1 MWKLLMTRKIHA
13 HIHTQRMASH
23 IQRRNWRDGKSEWQ
37 ASSNGEFWAKVQKFL
52 DNQLFFFLSSSS
64 PNYLLISSSIEYQL
78 LCHGR
83 PRRRS
88 VSVWWDTAR
97 AKNGSSKNQFGI
109 EYSMKLFSPALIQ
122 KTWDSRRRLNCQLAI
137 QWPASTNSTNL
148 QSRPDRRCG
157 VYKRLPLVCWS
168 VKESP
173 DGEDCDVVPLT
184 SQ

>member
-109 EYSMKLFSPALIQ
+109 EYSMKLFRRSFKRHEILGVVWIVSWRFNGQRQQIQ
-122 KTWDSRRRLNCQLAI
+122 PIFNRVRTDDAEFI
-137 QWPASTNSTNL
+137 
-148 QSRPDRRCG
+148 
-157 VYKRLPLVCWS
+157 S
-168 VKESP
+168 VS
-173 DGEDCDVVPLT
+173 L
-184 SQ
+184 